1 MKAARIHR
9 QGEPEVLQLDEV
21 PRPVAAE
28 GQVVV
33 RVSRAGLNFV
43 DVYHRRGQYPLP
55 SVPWTLGLEAAG
67 VVEEVGREV
76 SEARVG
82 DRVAWNG
89 VPGSYAEYVAVP
101 ADRLI
106 PLSEGVDFDAG
117 AALPLQ
123 GMTAHYL
130 VHSLHETKP
139 GETMLIHAAAGGVG
153 QLATQMAKLAGARV
167 IGTVSTEAKARLA
180 REAGADHVILYTQQD
195 FVEEV
200 KRVTDGLGVDVVLD
214 SVGKDTFAKSLQATR
229 VRGQAI
235 IFGSASGPAD
245 PISPN
250 SLQNPSK
257 TISGG
262 SLAFF
267 TATRQE
273 LLERANAVFGWYE
286 QGELRLRIDRVL
298 PLAKV
303 AEAHRALESREA
315 AGKVLL
321 AVD

>member
-21 PRPVAAE
+21 PRPVAVE

-33 RVSRAGLNFV
+33 RVRRAGLNFV

-123 GMTAHYL
+123 GMT
-130 VHSLHETKP
+130 
-139 GETMLIHAAAGGVG
+139 
-153 QLATQMAKLAGARV
+153 
-167 IGTVSTEAKARLA
+167 
-180 REAGADHVILYTQQD
+180 AGADHVILYTQQD

-286 QGELRLRIDRVL
+286 QGKLRLRIDRVL